1 MREVIGWPIRVWLAL
16 FTLGFAAVLS
26 IGVALS
32 DEMLLIAFSI
42 TAIAIFILGYRSRL
56 VITATQEELRVGRAK
71 IESKY
76 IDSVE
81 ILDQEAMKFERGPG
95 IDPRAF
101 LAIRFWVKSGVKLK
115 INDSRDPTPYWLI
128 STDKPAELKEVL
140 KKI

>member
-32 DEMLLIAFSI
+32 DEMLFIAFSI

-56 VITATQEELRVGRAK
+56 VITATQEELRVGRVK

>member
-32 DEMLLIAFSI
+32 DEMLLIAFFI
-42 TAIAIFILGYRSRL
+42 TAIAILIFGYKSRL
-56 VITATQEELRVGRAK
+56 VITASPEELCVGRAK

-81 ILDQEAMKFERGPG
+81 ILDQVKMKFERGPG

-101 LAIRFWVKSGVKLK
+101 LAIRFWIKSGVKIS
-115 INDSRDPTPYWLI
+115 INDYRDPTPYWLI
-128 STDKPAELKEVL
+128 STNKPEELEQVL

>member
-32 DEMLLIAFSI
+32 DEMLLIAFST

-56 VITATQEELRVGRAK
+56 VINATQEELRVGRAK